1 MGLKRSRSEKV
12 KIIVCDAG
20 PVIHLHEAG
29 ILPLLQKKRW
39 AIETECQDKDSV
51 SWLPIRGYLCLIEY

>member
-1 MGLKRSRSEKV
+1 MGLKGSSREKV

-29 ILPLLQKKRW
+29 ILPLLRKIGDGQLKRG
-39 AIETECQDKDSV
+39 AKTKTVMGNDSFD
-51 SWLPIRGYLCLIEY
+51 L